1 MNSRQLHIAVILA
14 ETRNFSTAAEKLNIS
29 QPAFSKQ
36 IIALENELGIKLF
49 DRSTSPLSITPAGEF
64 FIEKAKNILFEEDI
78 LLKTVEKYKSGER
91 GKLVIGAVPF
101 RSSYMMPGLI
111 KSLKDK
117 FPDLQVVLLEYGLSV
132 LEKGLSEGE
141 YDFAIMNLPI
151 DNPEFETIP
160 LCEDELVL
168 AVPKGY
174 KSLMETDRE
183 GVINDLSAAK
193 NVPFVTVGKEQE
205 MRKLFD
211 VLCKKSGITPEIYAT
226 VTGVATAW
234 EIVKSGSAATIIPKQ
249 FIDAKGET
257 DKVEIY
263 KIKNT
268 PYKRQSA
275 VVLRRGQYVS
285 EYAKFAIEELKNCE

>member
-1 MNSRQLHIAVILA
+1 MNSRQMQYAVILA

-36 IIALENELGIKLF
+36 IIALENELGLKLF
-49 DRSTSPLSITPAGEF
+49 DRSSSSLDLTPAGEF
-64 FIEKAKNILFEEDI
+64 FIEKAKNILFEEDV
-78 LLKTVEKYKSGER
+78 LLKTVEKYKLGER

-101 RSSYMMPGLI
+101 RSSYMLPGLI
-111 KSLKDK
+111 KAIKDK
-117 FPDLQVVLLEYGLSV
+117 FPGLQVVLMEYGLSV
-132 LEKGLSEGE
+132 LEKGLLDGE

-160 LCEDELVL
+160 LQEDKLVL
-168 AVPKGY
+168 AVPDKY
-174 KSLMETDRE
+174 KECIKTDKK
-183 GVINDLSAAK
+183 GVIDDFSVAK

-211 VLCKKSGITPEIYAT
+211 ALCAETDISPDIYAT

-234 EIVKSGSAATIIPKQ
+234 EFVKSGVAATIIPKQ
-249 FIDAKGET
+249 FIDAKGGAEGI
-257 DKVEIY
+257 EIY
-263 KIKNT
+263 EIKNT

-285 EYAKFAIEELKNCE
+285 EYAKFAIEELKGM